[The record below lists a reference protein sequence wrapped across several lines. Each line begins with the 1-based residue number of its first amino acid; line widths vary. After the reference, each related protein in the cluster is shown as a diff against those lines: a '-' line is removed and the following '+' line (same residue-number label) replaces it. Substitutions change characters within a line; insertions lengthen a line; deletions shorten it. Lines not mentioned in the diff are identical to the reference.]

1 MKIAAVEAAN
11 DLLRSAVV
19 EPSIGNL
26 AAMETLWQGQALA
39 KVQAFAQ
46 DLSQGFRRPLDV
58 TFVYLTPPLVLEG
71 VTSGTTLV
79 TSTEVWTYTRPSVT
93 HSETF
98 KFTYTLGW
106 QDDGWVIIDYAYGY
120 APGFPPPSKEDTPT
134 PSPTLTA
141 TPPVAQ

>member
-26 AAMETLWQGQALA
+26 AAMETLWQGQALV

-46 DLSQGFRRPLDV
+46 DLYQGFRRPLDV
-58 TFVYLTPPLVLEG
+58 TFFYLTPPLVLEG
-71 VTSGTTLV
+71 GTSDTTLV
-79 TSTEVWTYTRPSVT
+79 TSTEVWTYTRPTIT

-106 QDDGWVIIDYAYGY
+106 QDEGWVIIDYAYGY
-120 APGFPPPSKEDTPT
+120 APGFVPPSKEDTPT
-134 PSPTLTA
+134 PSFTPTA
-141 TPPVAQ
+141 TATIAQ